1 MIIAAWLNYPCITDC
16 FNRGLSLNR
25 AIGYSTGSLSPGQA
39 GLAIELLY
47 HQEMHGQ
54 DVQAVEISALRF
66 SELREALL
74 ALEALDLQRFQ
85 YVSFHAPS
93 KLNGHS
99 DAELREALSQV
110 IAKQLPVILHPDA
123 ITDWGIWREIGS
135 LAVIE
140 NMDGRKPAGRTVE
153 ELMPV
158 FEQLPQARFC
168 FDIGHAWQID
178 PTMNLT
184 QELLLAFADR
194 LCEFHVSEVNGQFNH
209 NSISAA
215 SMEVFAPWLSR
226 FPEVPIILETP
237 VAEAEVAGQLQ
248 LVRAWC

>member
-1 MIIAAWLNYPCITDC
+1 MKSPV
-16 FNRGLSLNR
+16 
-25 AIGYSTGSLSPGQA
+25 GYSTGSLQPGRA
-39 GLAIELLY
+39 GLALDLL
-47 HQEMHGQ
+47 HKM

-66 SELREALL
+66 SELSEALL
-74 ALEALDLQRFQ
+74 ALEALDHQRFQ

-93 KLNGHS
+93 KFNGHS
-99 DAELREALSQV
+99 DAELREALSLV

-123 ITDWGIWREIGS
+123 INDWKVWREIGS

-158 FEQLPQARFC
+158 FEKLPLARFC

-178 PTMNLT
+178 PTMTLA

-194 LCEFHVSEVNGQFNH
+194 LCEFHVSEVNKLFSHEPLQ
-209 NSISAA
+209 AA
-215 SMEVFAPWLSR
+215 SIKEFAPWLNR
-226 FPEVPIILETP
+226 FPGVPIILETP
-237 VAEAEVAGQLQ
+237 VAEAEMVMQLE
-248 LVRAWC
+248 LVRRWC